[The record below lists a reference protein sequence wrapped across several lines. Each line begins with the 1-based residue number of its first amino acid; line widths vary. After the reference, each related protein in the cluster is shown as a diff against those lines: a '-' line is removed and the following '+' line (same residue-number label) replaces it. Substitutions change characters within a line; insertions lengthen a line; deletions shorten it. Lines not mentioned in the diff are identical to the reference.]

1 MSKIEFF
8 FIFEYCHSWQ
18 AANLSNKDCAEYLGV
33 KTRTIG
39 RWRISNPVAPK
50 AAIIALETYISK
62 M

>member
-1 MSKIEFF
+1 MSKIEF
-8 FIFEYCHSWQ
+8 WRLQ
-18 AANLSNKDCAEYLGV
+18 KAANLSNKDCAEYLGV